1 MKKLLLGIIILLIIS
16 FMAAGCLSGLHI
28 DLNSPHAATL
38 YRIKPEGNSREKVI
52 NRDVSSVVG
61 INQDWIYYV
70 RFDDRKIYRVGIDG
84 RKKTKLS
91 DDFVAG
97 MVEGLPALV
106 DDWIYYAAVGK
117 NKDIADMKLM
127 RIKTDGTGR
136 EQLDDEYSGLY
147 QIVDNWIYFL
157 NWDDRGNIYR
167 IRTDGKDRIKITDI
181 TTEAGQEETKGTG
194 ESIPPGRTGGIGS
207 YAAAGEWV
215 YYYDSYYDKL
225 FKTQGIAEVPAVV
238 RNGQCSVSAV
248 IDDWIY
254 YFDYEQRGLF
264 RIKEDSSDPEKITGQ
279 IGKEPTWR
287 STFIIED
294 NALYFQGFGES
305 DKESGFLGKIDLDN
319 MQATQLVDDPGL
331 YLTVSDNWVYY
342 SSGLTL
348 SRIRTDGSGQMAILT
363 GGTVPRPYWV
373 SDGWIYYF
381 DY

>member
-1 MKKLLLGIIILLIIS
+1 M
-16 FMAAGCLSGLHI
+16 
-28 DLNSPHAATL
+28 
-38 YRIKPEGNSREKVI
+38 
-52 NRDVSSVVG
+52 
-61 INQDWIYYV
+61 
-70 RFDDRKIYRVGIDG
+70 
-84 RKKTKLS
+84 
-91 DDFVAG
+91 
-97 MVEGLPALV
+97 
-106 DDWIYYAAVGK
+106 
-117 NKDIADMKLM
+117 
-127 RIKTDGTGR
+127 
-136 EQLDDEYSGLY
+136 
-147 QIVDNWIYFL
+147 
-157 NWDDRGNIYR
+157 
-167 IRTDGKDRIKITDI
+167 
-181 TTEAGQEETKGTG
+181 
-194 ESIPPGRTGGIGS
+194 
-207 YAAAGEWV
+207 
-215 YYYDSYYDKL
+215 
-225 FKTQGIAEVPAVV
+225 
-238 RNGQCSVSAV
+238 